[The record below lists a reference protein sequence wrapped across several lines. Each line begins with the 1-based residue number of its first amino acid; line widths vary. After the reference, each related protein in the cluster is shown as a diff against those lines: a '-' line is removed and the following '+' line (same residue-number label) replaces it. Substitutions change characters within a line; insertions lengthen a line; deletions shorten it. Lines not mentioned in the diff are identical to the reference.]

1 MGKKLALLSG
11 AAVLAVLSGIPDAY
25 AAKTRVETS
34 AHPADEIQVR
44 FDPQARQT
52 RVAGSVGSDQCFAFA
67 LPQEWHSM
75 TGGLDTR
82 LKSTL
87 SDAELQVS
95 LRSSHEL
102 RGLPQPDLTSRDA
115 ALLQQDYENLLGRPA
130 QSVSLASLSPG
141 ASRWSATWIDA
152 NLPGG
157 PMTVEAFIVPL
168 SEDWVL
174 ELSFSHLNAEGEYN
188 ALSRSLLTGLS
199 VHEGGRCAGHAA
211 FRTDRATE

>member
-1 MGKKLALLSG
+1 MSGKRTMLWGAVALTAILSG
-11 AAVLAVLSGIPDAY
+11 VPDAEATRALTDGSAAV
-25 AAKTRVETS
+25 
-34 AHPADEIQVR
+34 PAEIQVR
-44 FDPQARQT
+44 FDPKSGQT
-52 RVAGSVGSDQCFAFA
+52 RVAGSVASNQCFAFA
-67 LPQEWHSM
+67 LPQEWRST

-82 LKSTL
+82 LRSAV

-95 LRSSHEL
+95 LRSTHEL

-115 ALLQQDYENLLGRPA
+115 ALLQQDYETLLGRPA

-174 ELSFSHLNAEGEYN
+174 ELSLSGLGAEADYN
-188 ALSRSLLTGLS
+188 LLSRSLLTGLR
-199 VHEGGRCAGHAA
+199 VHQGMPCTGRAA
-211 FRTDRATE
+211 L